1 VTHPLPFFQEIIM
14 LRHTILPA
22 EGILLLE
29 PSAPLSAQD
38 FASLSADV
46 DAYLATHARLHGVM
60 VRAQGFPGWDSFGG
74 FTAHMHFVRDHH
86 RQIERLAVVTDSP
99 LARTAELLGK
109 HFTSAEVRHFAY
121 ANDAQ
126 AMEWLRAH

>member
-1 VTHPLPFFQEIIM
+1 M
-14 LRHTILPA
+14 LRHSLMQS

-38 FASLSADV
+38 FASLDADV
-46 DAYLATHARLHGVM
+46 SAYLASHARLHGVM
-60 VRAQGFPGWDSFGG
+60 VHARHFPGWDSLGG

-86 RQIERLAVVTDSP
+86 NQIERLAMVTDSP
-99 LARTAELLGK
+99 LARTAEMLGK

-121 ANDAQ
+121 TDDAQ
-126 AMEWLRAH
+126 AMEWLQQVH